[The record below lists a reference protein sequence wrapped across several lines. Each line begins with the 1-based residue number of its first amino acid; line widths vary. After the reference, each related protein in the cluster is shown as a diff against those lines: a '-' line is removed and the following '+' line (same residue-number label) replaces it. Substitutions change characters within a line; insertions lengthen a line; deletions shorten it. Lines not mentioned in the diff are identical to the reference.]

1 MSDTHPPPGGWP
13 WGKDKKQAGSEVAS
27 QSQADKGVQEP
38 ELQQL
43 EPEAEGERTPK
54 QAESQIRSKAGDAK
68 SSLRSPESVTN
79 KSVKYEDELEKP
91 VSVQAPSSTKS
102 FSRTGKEPSE
112 TNGEVEEPAQSEA
125 ATEKAG
131 SKKDDIEDEAK
142 DLTEPT
148 ETAGTEAEGQSE
160 KGTSQAQS
168 EKGTSEGGARS
179 GFGSMLSGAKNMF
192 GSSKQSGT
200 DYPDSVKQ
208 LQELQSSGGGET
220 LTAPGEQSTED
231 EDTPAETQEGTETS
245 TEHSEGVS
253 GEELRPEDSI
263 THAADNSHLPTETAQ
278 TAQTSGL
285 SETAPLSDSTEDLSE
300 TQALTDAGHTA
311 APTEGQTMATSE
323 AEGLT
328 EGQLP
333 TETEAGQ
340 TELPEGAEATEGQT
354 EGVEG
359 EVEGA
364 EGQVEGAEGE
374 VEGAAEGAE
383 GAAEGVEGEAEGAV
397 EGAEGQV
404 PKEGEDATSYAS
416 GYETATVNTEDID
429 FSILKGCK
437 VNKLGNV
444 VNDQGQAI
452 GRIKEGILSHL
463 IGRKVDENGIIWNDS
478 GKEIGRA
485 EPIPDNELQDMLEG
499 KPFESFEGNVIDA
512 KGWVTWEG
520 QTVGKIIE
528 GDLKALQG
536 KTVDP
541 DGEVLD
547 KNGNVIGKAERYEEP
562 EAEPEPEPEAID
574 LSILAGKRVNKAGKL
589 VDSAG
594 VIFGRVIDGDVKGMI
609 GRMCNKNGEIVSESG
624 DVLGHA
630 ELVSEGERE
639 GSKEGPFA
647 ELEGLTVAKDGT
659 VVTPSGDIVG
669 RLVKGDPKVLAG
681 RAVDEDGD
689 VVDKNG
695 NTLGHAER
703 WEPEPEEVVE
713 REKGPLE
720 GLTVNNDGNVVDKHG
735 NIIAKLTSGDPNICA
750 GKEIDGDGDVVNAKG
765 MTVGHVNLLQDIKE
779 EEPEGETE
787 EEAAARL
794 EKEQDKKL
802 AIQMANALENCLDKI
817 NPILKMITSKID
829 AAEAQKEE
837 DRDEEA
843 LVKEVKPLIEE
854 GGNILREAHGV
865 IRGLDPD
872 GHIQANAKH
881 KSGTREATPE
891 EFHLAEV
898 IKELTGH
905 VTETIE
911 AAKKKLEGMPHAEKE
926 LNPLWGL
933 LGEPLFQIIAAVGLL
948 LTGVLG
954 IVGNLLKGL
963 GLGGIVDGLLGTLG
977 ISRLLDGLGLG
988 SITGALTGKKK
999 GKK

>member
-1 MSDTHPPPGGWP
+1 MADTHPPPGGWP
-13 WGKDKKQAGSEVAS
+13 WGKDKKQAGSEAAS

-43 EPEAEGERTPK
+43 DPVAEGERTPK
-54 QAESQIRSKAGDAK
+54 QAESQARSKAGDAK

-102 FSRTGKEPSE
+102 FSRTGKDPSE

-125 ATEKAG
+125 VTEKAQ
-131 SKKDDIEDEAK
+131 SKKDDVEDEAK

-148 ETAGTEAEGQSE
+148 EDAGTEAE
-160 KGTSQAQS
+160 AQS
-168 EKGTSEGGARS
+168 EKATSQGGARS

-192 GSSKQSGT
+192 SGSSKQSGT
-200 DYPDSVKQ
+200 DYPDSIKQ

-220 LTAPGEQSTED
+220 LTAPGEQSTEE
-231 EDTPAETQEGTETS
+231 EDTPADTQEGTEAS

-263 THAADNSHLPTETAQ
+263 THAADNSHLQTEGE

-300 TQALTDAGHTA
+300 TQALTDAGNTA

-340 TELPEGAEATEGQT
+340 TELPEGAEAA

-359 EVEGA
+359 QAEDAEGQVEGAEGQVEGA

-374 VEGAAEGAE
+374 VEGA
-383 GAAEGVEGEAEGAV
+383 
-397 EGAEGQV
+397 EGQV
-404 PKEGEDATSYAS
+404 PKEGEDTAEYAS

-520 QTVGKIIE
+520 QTVGKVIE

-541 DGEVLD
+541 DGEILD
-547 KNGNVIGKAERYEEP
+547 KNGNVIGKAERYEE
-562 EAEPEPEPEAID
+562 EEPEPEAEPEAID

-594 VIFGRVIDGDVKGMI
+594 VIFGRVIDGDVKNMI

-659 VVTPSGDIVG
+659 VVTPAGDIVG
-669 RLVKGDPKVLAG
+669 RLVKGDPKQLAG

-779 EEPEGETE
+779 EEEVGETE
-787 EEAAARL
+787 EEKAARL
-794 EKEQDKKL
+794 EQEQDKKL
-802 AIQMANALENCLDKI
+802 AIQMATALENCLDKI
-817 NPILKMITSKID
+817 NPILKMITSKIE

-843 LVKEVKPLIEE
+843 LVKEVRPLIEE
-854 GGNILREAHGV
+854 GGNILREAHGI

-898 IKELTGH
+898 IKE
-905 VTETIE
+905 VRKPK
-911 AAKKKLEGMPHAEKE
+911 APMVFS
-926 LNPLWGL
+926 
-933 LGEPLFQIIAAVGLL
+933 LFSPRIRVI
-948 LTGVLG
+948 
-954 IVGNLLKGL
+954 
-963 GLGGIVDGLLGTLG
+963 
-977 ISRLLDGLGLG
+977 RH
-988 SITGALTGKKK
+988 
-999 GKK
+999 

>member
-1 MSDTHPPPGGWP
+1 MADAHPPPGGWP
-13 WGKDKKQAGSEVAS
+13 WGKDKKQGGSEAYS

-43 EPEAEGERTPK
+43 EPEAEGEQTPK
-54 QAESQIRSKAGDAK
+54 QAESQVRSKAGDAK

-112 TNGEVEEPAQSEA
+112 TNGTIEEPEQSEVT
-125 ATEKAG
+125 TEKAQ
-131 SKKDDIEDEAK
+131 SKKGDVEDEGK
-142 DLTEPT
+142 DLTEPADD
-148 ETAGTEAEGQSE
+148 AGTEAQGQSE
-160 KGTSQAQS
+160 KATSQ
-168 EKGTSEGGARS
+168 GGARS

-192 GSSKQSGT
+192 SSSGKQSST
-200 DYPDSVKQ
+200 DYTDSIKQ
-208 LQELQSSGGGET
+208 LQEQQSSGGGET
-220 LTAPGEQSTED
+220 LTVPGEQSTE
-231 EDTPAETQEGTETS
+231 EDTPADTLEGTEASTEQ
-245 TEHSEGVS
+245 TEHSEGVN

-263 THAADNSHLPTETAQ
+263 THAADNSHLPTDGQ

-285 SETAPLSDSTEDLSE
+285 SQTAPLSDSTEDLSE

-311 APTEGQTMATSE
+311 APTEGKTMATSE

-333 TETEAGQ
+333 TETETGLTEGQ
-340 TELPEGAEATEGQT
+340 TEDAQAELPEGAEGQVEDAEGQ
-354 EGVEG
+354 VEG
-359 EVEGA
+359 DEGQVEGA
-364 EGQVEGAEGE
+364 EGQVEGAEGQ
-374 VEGAAEGAE
+374 
-383 GAAEGVEGEAEGAV
+383 V

-404 PKEGEDATSYAS
+404 PKEGEDATSYA
-416 GYETATVNTEDID
+416 YETATVNTEDID

-452 GRIKEGILSHL
+452 GRVKEGILAHL

-485 EPIPDNELQDMLEG
+485 EPIPDNELQDLLEG

-512 KGWVTWEG
+512 KGWVTWQG
-520 QTVGKIIE
+520 QTVGKVIE
-528 GDLKALQG
+528 GDLKAVQG

-541 DGEVLD
+541 DGEILD
-547 KNGNVIGKAERYEEP
+547 KNGNVIGKAERYEE
-562 EAEPEPEPEAID
+562 EEPEPEAEPEAID
-574 LSILAGKRVNKAGKL
+574 LSILAGKRVNKAGNV
-589 VDSAG
+589 VDSSG
-594 VIFGRVIDGDVKGMI
+594 TIFGRVVDGDIKNMI

-630 ELVSEGERE
+630 ELVTEGERE

-713 REKGPLE
+713 KEKGPLE

-779 EEPEGETE
+779 EEEVGETE
-787 EEAAARL
+787 EEKTARL

-802 AIQMANALENCLDKI
+802 AIQMAQALENCLDKI
-817 NPILKMITSKID
+817 NPILKMITSKIE
-829 AAEAQKEE
+829 AAERQKEDE
-837 DRDEEA
+837 RDEEA
-843 LVKEVKPLIEE
+843 LVKEVRPLIEE
-854 GGNILREAHGV
+854 GGNILREAHGI

-898 IKELTGH
+898 IKEVCTTFKAM
-905 VTETIE
+905 V
-911 AAKKKLEGMPHAEKE
+911 
-926 LNPLWGL
+926 
-933 LGEPLFQIIAAVGLL
+933 
-948 LTGVLG
+948 
-954 IVGNLLKGL
+954 
-963 GLGGIVDGLLGTLG
+963 
-977 ISRLLDGLGLG
+977 
-988 SITGALTGKKK
+988 
-999 GKK
+999 

>member
-1 MSDTHPPPGGWP
+1 MADTHPPPGGWP
-13 WGKDKKQAGSEVAS
+13 WGKDKKQAGSEAPS

-54 QAESQIRSKAGDAK
+54 QAESQVRSKAGDAK

-102 FSRTGKEPSE
+102 FSRTGKDPSE
-112 TNGEVEEPAQSEA
+112 TNGDIEEPAQSEA
-125 ATEKAG
+125 ATEKAQ

-148 ETAGTEAEGQSE
+148 ENAGTEADDQTE
-160 KGTSQAQS
+160 KATSQ
-168 EKGTSEGGARS
+168 GGARS

-192 GSSKQSGT
+192 AGSSKQSGT

-220 LTAPGEQSTED
+220 LTAPGEQSTEE
-231 EDTPAETQEGTETS
+231 EDTPADTQEGTEAS
-245 TEHSEGVS
+245 TEYSEGVS

-263 THAADNSHLPTETAQ
+263 THAADNSHLPTETAR

-300 TQALTDAGHTA
+300 TQALTDAGNTA
-311 APTEGQTMATSE
+311 APTEGKTMATSE

-340 TELPEGAEATEGQT
+340 TELPEGQTEAAEGQ
-354 EGVEG
+354 VEG
-359 EVEGA
+359 AQDQLEGA
-364 EGQVEGAEGE
+364 EGQVEGAEGQL
-374 VEGAAEGAE
+374 
-383 GAAEGVEGEAEGAV
+383 EGEAEGAA

-416 GYETATVNTEDID
+416 GYETATVHTEDID

-444 VNDQGQAI
+444 VNEQGQAI

-485 EPIPDNELQDMLEG
+485 EPIPDNELQDLLEG
-499 KPFESFEGNVIDA
+499 KPFESFEGNVVDG
-512 KGWVTWEG
+512 KGWVIWEG
-520 QTVGKIIE
+520 QTVGKVIE

-541 DGEVLD
+541 DGEILD
-547 KNGNVIGKAERYEEP
+547 KNGNVIGKAERYEEEEP
-562 EAEPEPEPEAID
+562 EPEPEPEAID

-589 VDSAG
+589 VDSNG
-594 VIFGRVIDGDVKGMI
+594 VIFGRVIDGDVKAMI

-669 RLVKGDPKVLAG
+669 RLVKGDPKELAG
-681 RAVDEDGD
+681 RSVDEDGD

-750 GKEIDGDGDVVNAKG
+750 GKEIDGDGDVVNSKG

-779 EEPEGETE
+779 EEEVGETE
-787 EEAAARL
+787 EEKAERL

-817 NPILKMITSKID
+817 NPILKMITSKIE

-843 LVKEVKPLIEE
+843 LVREVKPLIEE

-898 IKELTGH
+898 IKEVCCPQITTITLLRNEILTSSF
-905 VTETIE
+905 
-911 AAKKKLEGMPHAEKE
+911 P
-926 LNPLWGL
+926 
-933 LGEPLFQIIAAVGLL
+933 IAHWSCHR
-948 LTGVLG
+948 
-954 IVGNLLKGL
+954 
-963 GLGGIVDGLLGTLG
+963 DY
-977 ISRLLDGLGLG
+977 
-988 SITGALTGKKK
+988 
-999 GKK
+999 

>member
-13 WGKDKKQAGSEVAS
+13 WGTGKKQAGSEVAS

-102 FSRTGKEPSE
+102 FSRSGKEPSLGE
-112 TNGEVEEPAQSEA
+112 SQSQTNGETEDLEQSEA
-125 ATEKAG
+125 ATTEKAA
-131 SKKDDIEDEAK
+131 SKKGDVEDEGK
-142 DLTEPT
+142 DLTEP
-148 ETAGTEAEGQSE
+148 EQSE
-160 KGTSQAQS
+160 AASTEKAASQ
-168 EKGTSEGGARS
+168 GGAPS
-179 GFGSMLSGAKNMF
+179 GFGSAMSGVKNMF
-192 GSSKQSGT
+192 GGSSKKSGT
-200 DYPDSVKQ
+200 GDGTTEDSVSQ
-208 LQELQSSGGGET
+208 LQEQLSSGGGQT
-220 LTAPGEQSTED
+220 LTAPTGEQSTEEEE
-231 EDTPAETQEGTETS
+231 EDTPQEGTEAS
-245 TEHSEGVS
+245 TQETETTEEHSEGVS

-263 THAADNSHLPTETAQ
+263 THAADNSHLPTEGPTQ
-278 TAQTSGL
+278 TEGL
-285 SETAPLSDSTEDLSE
+285 STTQALSDSTEELSQ
-300 TQALTDAGHTA
+300 TQALTDAGQTA

-323 AEGLT
+323 AENLT
-328 EGQLP
+328 AGQLP
-333 TETEAGQ
+333 TDAGNQPEIPTEEREQLESAQ
-340 TELPEGAEATEGQT
+340 ADLPEGAEVPQGAEVPEGAEVAEGAEGLEGQA
-354 EGVEG
+354 EEQA
-359 EVEGA
+359 EGA
-364 EGQVEGAEGE
+364 EGQI
-374 VEGAAEGAE
+374 
-383 GAAEGVEGEAEGAV
+383 
-397 EGAEGQV
+397 
-404 PKEGEDATSYAS
+404 PKEGEEGTSYES

-444 VNDQGQAI
+444 VNDKGQAI
-452 GRIKEGILSHL
+452 GRIKEGILAHL

-485 EPIPDNELQDMLEG
+485 EPIPDNELQDILDG
-499 KPFESFEGNVIDA
+499 KPFESFEGNVVDG
-512 KGWVTWEG
+512 KGWVIWEG
-520 QTVGKIIE
+520 QTVGKVIE

-536 KTVDP
+536 KTVDA
-541 DGEVLD
+541 DGEILD
-547 KNGNVIGKAERYEEP
+547 KNGNVIGKAERYEEEEP
-562 EAEPEPEPEAID
+562 EAEPEPEQID
-574 LSILAGKRVNKAGKL
+574 MSILAGKRVNKAGNV
-589 VDSAG
+589 VDSNG
-594 VIFGRVIDGDVKGMI
+594 VIYGRVIDGNIQNMI

-659 VVTPSGDIVG
+659 VVTPAGDIVG
-669 RLVKGDPKVLAG
+669 RLVKGDPKILAG
-681 RAVDEDGD
+681 RPVDEEGD
-689 VVDKNG
+689 VIDKNG
-695 NTLGHAER
+695 NVLGHAER

-720 GLTVNNDGNVVDKHG
+720 GLTVNNDGNVCDKHG
-735 NIIAKLTSGDPNICA
+735 NIIAKLTSGDPQVCA
-750 GKEIDGDGDVVNAKG
+750 GKTIDEDGDVVNAKG
-765 MTVGHVNLLQDIKE
+765 MAVGHVNLLSEIKE
-779 EEPEGETE
+779 PEPEGETE
-787 EEAAARL
+787 EEKAERL
-794 EKEQDKKL
+794 EREQDRKL
-802 AIQMANALENCLDKI
+802 AIQMSQALENCLDKI
-817 NPILKMITSKID
+817 TPILKMITTKIE
-829 AAEAQKEE
+829 AAERQPE
-837 DRDEEA
+837 DERDEEA
-843 LVKEVKPLIEE
+843 LVKEVRPLIEE
-854 GGNILREAHGV
+854 GGNILREAHG
-865 IRGLDPD
+865 IIKGLDPD

-911 AAKKKLEGMPHAEKE
+911 AAKRKLEDMPHAKKE

-977 ISRLLDGLGLG
+977 LNRLLDGLGLG

-999 GKK
+999 

>member
-13 WGKDKKQAGSEVAS
+13 WGKDKKQGGSEVAS

-102 FSRTGKEPSE
+102 FSRSGKEPSE
-112 TNGEVEEPAQSEA
+112 TNDEEEPEQSEA
-125 ATEKAG
+125 ATEKAQ
-131 SKKDDIEDEAK
+131 SKKDDVEDEAK

-148 ETAGTEAEGQSE
+148 ENAGTETGTQSE
-160 KGTSQAQS
+160 KASSQ
-168 EKGTSEGGARS
+168 GGARS

-192 GSSKQSGT
+192 SSSKQSGS

-208 LQELQSSGGGET
+208 LQDLQSSGGGET
-220 LTAPGEQSTED
+220 LTAPGEQSTEE
-231 EDTPAETQEGTETS
+231 EDTPAGTQEGTETS

-263 THAADNSHLPTETAQ
+263 THAADNSHLPTETDNK

-311 APTEGQTMATSE
+311 APTEGETMATSE
-323 AEGLT
+323 VENLT
-328 EGQLP
+328 QGQLP

-340 TELPEGAEATEGQT
+340 TELPEGTEAAEGQTEGQTEDAGGQVEGAAEGLEGQTEGAEGQT

-364 EGQVEGAEGE
+364 V
-374 VEGAAEGAE
+374 
-383 GAAEGVEGEAEGAV
+383 
-397 EGAEGQV
+397 EGQV
-404 PKEGEDATSYAS
+404 PKEGEDETSYAS

-444 VNDQGQAI
+444 VNEQGQAI
-452 GRIKEGILSHL
+452 GRIKEGILAHL

-485 EPIPDNELQDMLEG
+485 EPIPDNELQDILEG

-520 QTVGKIIE
+520 QTVGKVIE

-541 DGEVLD
+541 DGEILD

-562 EAEPEPEPEAID
+562 EAEEEPEPEAID

-589 VDSAG
+589 VDSNG
-594 VIFGRVIDGDVKGMI
+594 VIFGRVIDGDVKAMI

-681 RAVDEDGD
+681 RSVDEDGD

-703 WEPEPEEVVE
+703 WEPEPEVE
-713 REKGPLE
+713 EEKEKGPLE

-750 GKEIDGDGDVVNAKG
+750 GKEIDGDGDVVNSKG

-779 EEPEGETE
+779 EEEVGETE
-787 EEAAARL
+787 EEAQARL

-817 NPILKMITSKID
+817 NPILKMITSKIE

-843 LVKEVKPLIEE
+843 LVREVKPLIEE

-911 AAKKKLEGMPHAEKE
+911 AAKRKLEGMPHAEKE

-977 ISRLLDGLGLG
+977 LNRLLDGLGLG